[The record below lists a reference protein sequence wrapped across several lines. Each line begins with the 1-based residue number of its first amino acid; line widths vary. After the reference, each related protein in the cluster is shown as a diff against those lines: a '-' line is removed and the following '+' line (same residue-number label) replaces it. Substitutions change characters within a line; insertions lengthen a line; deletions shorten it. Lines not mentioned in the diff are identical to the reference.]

1 MTAPATEQAEAMSA
15 TGSVSLRLARLRR
28 RRPGPAA
35 QGAREGHHESG
46 APYEV
51 EMKGKEACHK
61 RNKEN
66 ASAHAGHD
74 GDNAEY
80 ETEHEEA
87 SGPEPPRVTVCLIRG
102 TGICRG
108 SLGGLNAV
116 LRLPCGCGNRG
127 QSAGRSRLT
136 LHHLSRGLTGRI
148 RGRGTRVN
156 RKSGQQKEKHDRGK
170 NETAPE
176 GKPAEENVRLT
187 PSFLTISVF
196 REPHTPLSHTQSPL
210 SPTAV

>member
-1 MTAPATEQAEAMSA
+1 M
-15 TGSVSLRLARLRR
+15 
-28 RRPGPAA
+28 
-35 QGAREGHHESG
+35 
-46 APYEV
+46 
-51 EMKGKEACHK
+51 
-61 RNKEN
+61 
-66 ASAHAGHD
+66 
-74 GDNAEY
+74 
-80 ETEHEEA
+80 
-87 SGPEPPRVTVCLIRG
+87 TVCLIRG

-116 LRLPCGCGNRG
+116 LRLPCGCGDRG

-156 RKSGQQKEKHDRGK
+156 RKSGQQKEKHNRGK

-176 GKPAEENVRLT
+176 GKTAEKNVRLT
-187 PSFLTISVF
+187 RSFLTISVF
-196 REPHTPLSHTQSPL
+196 RDPHTPLSHTQSPL

>member
-1 MTAPATEQAEAMSA
+1 M
-15 TGSVSLRLARLRR
+15 
-28 RRPGPAA
+28 
-35 QGAREGHHESG
+35 
-46 APYEV
+46 
-51 EMKGKEACHK
+51 
-61 RNKEN
+61 
-66 ASAHAGHD
+66 
-74 GDNAEY
+74 
-80 ETEHEEA
+80 
-87 SGPEPPRVTVCLIRG
+87 TVCLIRG

-116 LRLPCGCGNRG
+116 LRLPCGCGDRG
-127 QSAGRSRLT
+127 QSAGRHSLT

-170 NETAPE
+170 NKTAPE

-187 PSFLTISVF
+187 RSFLTISVF
-196 REPHTPLSHTQSPL
+196 RDPHTPLSHTQSPL